1 MDVTPLFPVSP
12 KGFSKAIGSLRMLGI
27 AASML
32 CVLSMHEARATSA
45 GVDPYFDYRKRTDAS
60 AQVGALS
67 DSLFGDQISLY
78 DGSTSFVVTDIDIPG
93 NNALPVSLS
102 RRLAIE
108 NEPET
113 RFPYDPRLRGLGN
126 WDIEVPYMTATLGAD
141 TGWSTQPCTY
151 GGGIPGISA
160 GSGGKFHRWEI
171 WQGVTINVPGRGQTR
186 MLGLETGVPRPS
198 VGEFGATTSERDAFE
213 CIPMKS
219 GFAGS
224 GVRMTT
230 ASGLRYYLDV
240 GVVRKASSLLTHI
253 WVPGP
258 GSSYYTS
265 PPTGGSYSYFDL
277 FDDPL
282 RPRTEPGL
290 ERFPTFNSNFS
301 FHSPAD
307 YASNFSVIDAGSDIQ
322 SRELIYLRNQYYA
335 LASRIEDRFGN
346 WVQYE
351 YNSNGHPTRIWSS
364 DGREILLSY
373 TGSRLT
379 TAVAGER
386 SWTFSYQDPGNGYH
400 ELTQV
405 VLPDSSR
412 WAYAYSGTLRPST
425 LGDDT
430 IPALPECRG
439 EPLGFDNAYQVL
451 ATHPGG
457 AQGSFSFSYQRH
469 YRSGVHA
476 TECVQTSFD
485 PRYDTHPN
493 YRLDVPHF
501 FDVMSLTSKVLSGPG
516 IPQPSTWQYEYAP
529 AGFYTMLWGSR
540 TQAPQYPCTT
550 CTPSKWVTVTNPDG
564 TKTRERFGIL
574 YRVNDGRRL
583 ESQTLDTAGN
593 VMQSQ
598 TFQYMTD
605 AEAAQ
610 QPFHGVYGRLL
621 GGLGDPNSVKVR
633 PVKRETTLYSGMTF
647 FREHLSFDVL
657 ARPASTIG
665 GNGVNSR
672 SESFTYHDDTIL
684 WVLSQPASTTSI
696 NTGQVLS
703 KVEYNAQ
710 ALPERVHGF
719 GLKLKYTLSH
729 WPDGQLKTITDGRG
743 NTTWLGDYHRGVPRL
758 IGHPATPESPAGATE
773 SATVDGNGWITS
785 VVDETG
791 AKTCY
796 THDPMGR
803 TSSVTSPSEAQAGV
817 CDNSTWKVQFS
828 SFAPIPATDWVPP
841 GVSHGQWRHTVA
853 HGDYR
858 KFTYYDAMW
867 RPVLIHEYDAI
878 NLNGTLRST
887 SMAYDENGRVKFQ
900 SYPSSATVP
909 AAMGTRTFYDALGRV
924 TRVEQDAENSAVLA
938 TTTQYLDGLQTRV
951 TNPKGNQTVTSFMAW
966 DIPTYD
972 YPIASVQ
979 PEDKVVEI
987 ARHPQFGWPLQLRQ
1001 RNAADTLSV
1010 ARQYVYDV
1018 HGQLCKTIEPETG
1031 ATVMDY
1037 DAAGNLSWSATGLT
1051 GGSYASVGSCS
1062 QAEAGGSGRMVHRGY
1077 DPRNRL
1083 TNLAFPDGRGNQEW
1097 TYTADGLP
1105 ATVTAYNTHVSD
1117 SSGTRVITA
1126 YTYNNRRLLTGES
1139 ITQPNWYT
1147 WTTGYAYNGLGHLS
1161 HQTYPTGLM
1170 VDYAPNALGQAT
1182 KAGAYASGA
1191 QYYPNGA
1198 IKQFTY
1204 GNGIVHAM
1212 YQNARQLPSRST
1224 SSGGTLDLGYFYDNN
1239 GNVSHIADHG
1249 RGEQFSRWMQYDA
1262 LDRLTDVGS
1271 VHFGGDHWHRFTYDA
1286 LDNLKS
1292 WKLAGVKDYADYIY
1306 DVNNRLT
1313 NIRNT
1318 AGATVVGLSYG
1329 PQGNLQNK
1337 NGQVHVFDYGNRLR
1351 DVVGKESY
1359 RYDGLGRRVTTW
1371 KNNGGA
1377 ELWQYT
1383 QAGQMV
1389 FSSDW
1394 EGSGYLNHKT
1404 HEHVYL
1410 AGSLVASIDH
1420 DWPSN
1425 ALIAVKYQHTDAL
1438 GSPVAVT
1445 NASGQVIE
1453 RMDYEPWGAIIGKP
1467 GHNGIGYTGHVMDGA
1482 TGLTYM
1488 QQRYYDQSVGRFLSV
1503 DPVVAS
1509 SSTGA
1514 NFNRY
1519 KYAANNPYRFV
1530 DPDGLLDRER
1540 KDHARETS
1548 NAKKEAAKRYFQD
1561 YVEGQGAVEPVYP
1574 EVVIPV
1580 FRVLRTFA
1588 SVMNELG
1595 KHKPHPKPD
1604 NTTNGPGAD
1613 VNPNLSGS
1621 GNVPVIYGPFHRVES
1636 PTQTPEVA
1644 RLIIESGRLFGQ
1656 GQRQV
1661 GGGRGIPVV
1670 QAYNGPLPAGVR
1682 GIEFMTPIRP
1692 AAGSRPGAV
1701 NWYRNNEGV
1710 DDVDIDW
1717 VSIPVNV
1724 TKTTQ

>member
-27 AASML
+27 AAAML

-67 DSLFGDQISLY
+67 DSLFGDQVSLY

-186 MLGLETGVPRPS
+186 MLGLETGVPRPTI
-198 VGEFGATTSERDAFE
+198 GAFGATTSGRDMFE

-240 GVVRKASSLLTHI
+240 GVVRKASSLLTTI
-253 WVPGP
+253 IVPPLPEEHG
-258 GSSYYTS
+258 
-265 PPTGGSYSYFDL
+265 GGSNFGYSY
-277 FDDPL
+277 DPMDETSVATPPPQQYEEYVASIGFNTL
-282 RPRTEPGL
+282 TE
-290 ERFPTFNSNFS
+290 
-301 FHSPAD
+301 
-307 YASNFSVIDAGSDIQ
+307 
-322 SRELIYLRNQYYA
+322 RELIYLRNQYYV
-335 LASRIEDRFGN
+335 LASKIEDRFGN

-351 YNSNGHPTRIWSS
+351 YNGSGHPTRIWSS
-364 DGREILLSY
+364 DGREILLTY
-373 TGSRLT
+373 AGSRLVS
-379 TAVAGER
+379 AASANR
-386 SWTFSYQDPGNGYH
+386 SWSFVYEDRGGDRH
-400 ELTQV
+400 DLTQV
-405 VLPDSSR
+405 VLPDASR
-412 WAYAYSGTLRPST
+412 WVYAYSGTLRPST
-425 LGDDT
+425 FGGDSL
-430 IPALPECRG
+430 PVLPECQG
-439 EPLGFDNAYQVL
+439 EPPGFDNTYEVQV
-451 ATHPGG
+451 THPGG
-457 AQGSFSFSYQRH
+457 ARGRFSFSNQRH

-476 TECVQTSFD
+476 TECVQSSFD
-485 PRYDTHPN
+485 TRYGQEPK
-493 YRLDVPHF
+493 YRLDVPYF

-516 IPQPSTWQYEYAP
+516 IPQPSAWQYQYAQL
-529 AGFYTMLWGSR
+529 GVYTYLWGSR
-540 TQAPQYPCTT
+540 TEPPQYPCTT

-633 PVKRETTLYSGMTF
+633 PVKRETTEYSGMTF
-647 FREHLSFDVL
+647 FREHLSFDNFAQPTATV
-657 ARPASTIG
+657 G
-665 GNGVNSR
+665 GNGVNSK
-672 SESFTYHDDTIL
+672 SESFTYHHDTAL
-684 WVLSQPASTTSI
+684 WVLSQPRTTTSV

-703 KVEYNAQ
+703 SVDYNAQ
-710 ALPERVHGF
+710 ALPERVYGF
-719 GLKLKYTLSH
+719 GSKLKYSLAY
-729 WPDGQLKTITDGRG
+729 WPDGQLKTVKDGRDHVV
-743 NTTWLGDYHRGVPRL
+743 TLGDYYRGVPRS
-758 IGHPATPESPAGATE
+758 IQYPGTPATSQ
-773 SATVDGNGWITS
+773 SATVDQNGWITS
-785 VVDETG
+785 VTDETG

-796 THDPMGR
+796 THDLMGR
-803 TSSVTSPSEAQAGV
+803 TSSVTFPSETQSGA
-817 CDNSTWKVQFS
+817 CDNSTWNVRFS
-828 SFAPIPATDWVPP
+828 SFVPVPPNGWFPP
-841 GVSHGQWRHTVA
+841 GVSQGQWLHTVSQ
-853 HGDYR
+853 GNYR

-867 RPVLIHEYDAI
+867 RPVLVHEYDAS
-878 NLNGTLRST
+878 NQNATLRST

-900 SYPSSATVP
+900 SYPSNVTTP
-909 AAMGTRTFYDALGRV
+909 AAVGTRTFYDALGRV
-924 TRVEQDAENSAVLA
+924 TRVEQDSEHNVLA
-938 TTTQYLDGLQTRV
+938 TITEYLSGLQTRV
-951 TNPKGNQTVTSFMAW
+951 TNPKGHQTVTSFMAW
-966 DIPTYD
+966 DTPTYD
-972 YPIASVQ
+972 FPIASVQ
-979 PEDKVVEI
+979 PENKVVEI
-987 ARHPQFGWPLQLRQ
+987 ARHPQFGWPLQLKQ
-1001 RNAADTLSV
+1001 RNAAHTLSV
-1010 ARQYVYDV
+1010 ARQYVYDG

-1031 ATVMDY
+1031 ATVMYY
-1037 DAAGNLSWSATGLT
+1037 DAADNLSWSATGLT
-1051 GGSYASVGSCS
+1051 GGSYASLSTCS
-1062 QAEAGGSGRMVHRGY
+1062 HAEAGSSGRLVSRSH

-1083 TNLAFPDGRGNQEW
+1083 TNLVFPDGRGNQEW

-1117 SSGTRVITA
+1117 TGGTRVITA
-1126 YTYNNRRLLTGES
+1126 YTYNKRRLLTGES
-1139 ITQPNWYT
+1139 VSQPNWYT
-1147 WTTGYAYNGLGHLS
+1147 WNLGYAYDALGNLS
-1161 HQTYPTGLM
+1161 HQTYPTGLV

-1182 KAGAYASGA
+1182 KAGTYASGA

-1198 IKQFTY
+1198 LKQFTY
-1204 GNGIVHAM
+1204 GNGIVHTM
-1212 YQNARQLPSRST
+1212 YQNARQLPSRTT
-1224 SSGGTLDLGYFYDNN
+1224 SSGGALDLGYFYDNN

-1306 DVNNRLT
+1306 DANNRLT

-1318 AGATVVGLSYG
+1318 AGATVVGLSYD

-1337 NGQVHVFDYGNRLR
+1337 NGQAYDFDYGNRLR
-1351 DVVGKESY
+1351 GVVAKEYY
-1359 RYDGLGRRVTTW
+1359 RYDGLGRRVMNWRWPTPE
-1371 KNNGGA
+1371 KPDGS
-1377 ELWQYT
+1377 LSFSMYSQS
-1383 QAGQMV
+1383 GQV
-1389 FSSDW
+1389 VYEEDHHSAPITAKD
-1394 EGSGYLNHKT
+1394 NI
-1404 HEHVYL
+1404 YL
-1410 AGSLVASIDH
+1410 AGSV
-1420 DWPSN
+1420 
-1425 ALIAVKYQHTDAL
+1425 IATRENKWGVSTTVKYQHTDAL

-1488 QQRYYDQSVGRFLSV
+1488 QQRYYDQSIGRFLSV
-1503 DPVVAS
+1503 DPVVANS
-1509 SSTGA
+1509 NTGA
-1514 NFNRY
+1514 SFNRY
-1519 KYAANNPYRFV
+1519 WYATDNPYKFV
-1530 DPDGLLDRER
+1530 DPDGRQSVDLDTPKLPR
-1540 KDHARETS
+1540 TG
-1548 NAKKEAAKRYFQD
+1548 
-1561 YVEGQGAVEPVYP
+1561 V
-1574 EVVIPV
+1574 PV
-1580 FRVLRTFA
+1580 FDHFLTPSDARVDNAQMIQEQYAFELSRPRSWRENLTYVAIAMSAGTGLGLRGLNIRIAASEANASYSFFSRSRYSLRVIGQMKQGDLHAFPLEIDGFAARYGTVRTVFDSRGAPVKMLTLRGEYRGKTGTFEYIKNK
-1588 SVMNELG
+1588 SNE
-1595 KHKPHPKPD
+1595 
-1604 NTTNGPGAD
+1604 
-1613 VNPNLSGS
+1613 
-1621 GNVPVIYGPFHRVES
+1621 IYH
-1636 PTQTPEVA
+1636 
-1644 RLIIESGRLFGQ
+1644 RLF
-1656 GQRQV
+1656 
-1661 GGGRGIPVV
+1661 
-1670 QAYNGPLPAGVR
+1670 
-1682 GIEFMTPIRP
+1682 RP
-1692 AAGSRPGAV
+1692 
-1701 NWYRNNEGV
+1701 
-1710 DDVDIDW
+1710 D
-1717 VSIPVNV
+1717 
-1724 TKTTQ
+1724 KKK